1 MGFEALTLY
10 NAIGVNTAF
19 LIIENPTVPGTTP
32 RSLSVGDHIKV
43 VFNDDSTTKIAIVS
57 ITGSSAV
64 FVCEDETHW
73 EMTPPTSQDFRPLIH
88 ADWAHRQEWIV
99 RSRLG

>member
-43 VFNDDSTTKIAIVS
+43 VFNDELDN
-57 ITGSSAV
+57 
-64 FVCEDETHW
+64 
-73 EMTPPTSQDFRPLIH
+73 
-88 ADWAHRQEWIV
+88 
-99 RSRLG
+99 